1 MQNKDY
7 FLPGIAALVLAVIF
21 PLYWFNEI
29 WFGSV
34 GWPDALMA
42 NITSVNLSDLV
53 FLVIG
58 LLSIYVYLS
67 LRNILNDQLNF
78 KKIDL
83 LLMLLIGVH
92 VIFLATLGLDVAAA
106 LLSEQTVLQ
115 FQDTFIGIGLTAGVG
130 TMVLFGLLDIL
141 IGAVLLKNSENLP
154 TLLKIFALVTLIQGV
169 LEISVIMSF
178 VSLLSFPVSLIILAV
193 YFLRKP
199 ESLEVV

>member
-7 FLPGIAALVLAVIF
+7 LLPGIAALVLAVIF

-29 WFGSV
+29 WFGSADRT
-34 GWPDALMA
+34 DALLA
-42 NITSVNLSDLV
+42 NITSLNLSDAV
-53 FLVIG
+53 FLAIG
-58 LLSIYVYLS
+58 LLSIYVSLS
-67 LRNILNDQLNF
+67 LRNILNEQLNF

-83 LLMLLIGVH
+83 LLMLLISVH

-106 LLSEQTVLQ
+106 VLSEQTVLQ
-115 FQDTFIGIGLTAGVG
+115 YQDTFIGIGLTAAVAS
-130 TMVLFGLLDIL
+130 MVLFGLLDIL

-169 LEISVIMSF
+169 LEISAIMSF
-178 VSLLSFPVSLIILAV
+178 ASLLSFPVSLIILAV